1 MWLISKCTG
10 PHSCTPLQVATNGR
24 MMDLRFI
31 SITLEQ
37 YIRED
42 IGRSIKDLRSML
54 QMKHE
59 HEVTMYKVWEAKQK
73 AVVHIYGDFNES

>member
-1 MWLISKCTG
+1 MIVKWQFIIWYVSKCKG
-10 PHSCTPLQVATNGR
+10 PQSCTSLQVATNGR

-54 QMKHE
+54 QAKHE
-59 HEVTMYKVWEAKQK
+59 HEVTMYKV
-73 AVVHIYGDFNES
+73 